1 MARPALAIAA
11 LVTSYAVLGLLMNSV
26 GAVILQ
32 SIAHYGVSKPYAA
45 TLEAC
50 KDLSVVAA
58 SFLFAVSLPR
68 FGFRRAQILVMAAIA
83 AGALL
88 MPLADSF
95 LAAQLFFVLIGLCFG
110 IAKVATY
117 ASIGLLRPDRGG
129 HASLTSFVEGVFMVG
144 ILVGIWMFGWFI
156 GRDQTGSD
164 WLAVY
169 RVVALLA
176 ALAALLWWLAPL
188 DESRSVAEGAPP
200 AKRRDMLA
208 LLVLPATIAFL
219 AAIFLYVL
227 VEQSIGTWLPTFN
240 NQVLHL
246 PSAMSVQASSIFI
259 AALAVGRMGASGL
272 VARLGWLRLLL
283 GCLVAMAALVLLTLP
298 TTRGLSI
305 RPGVTWFDAPLAAY
319 IFPLIGVFMAPIYP
333 IVSSVVLSALPQS
346 RHAAM
351 VGLMVIFSA
360 LGGTIGSLITGI
372 VFDRFSGQTA
382 FYLVLL
388 PIALIAAALW
398 RLDRLTAAPGHAAAP
413 DPGLSP
419 VVGEVEFGDGR
430 DDAVGSR

>member
-1 MARPALAIAA
+1 MGRGTLATIA

-32 SIAHYGVSKPYAA
+32 SIAHHNVSKPEAA

-50 KDLSVVAA
+50 KDLSVVVA

-68 FGFRRAQILVMAAIA
+68 FGFKRAQIIVMLAIA

-88 MPLADSF
+88 MSVVDSF
-95 LAAQLFFVLIGLCFG
+95 RATQLFFVLIGLCFG
-110 IAKVATY
+110 TAKVATY
-117 ASIGLLRPDRGG
+117 ASIGLLRPDRTG
-129 HASLTSFVEGVFMVG
+129 HASLTSVVEGVFMVG
-144 ILVGIWMFGWFI
+144 ILLGIWMFGWFI
-156 GRDQTGSD
+156 GRDSTGSE
-164 WLAVY
+164 WLQVY
-169 RVVALLA
+169 RVVA
-176 ALAALLWWLAPL
+176 ALAGISALLWWLAPL
-188 DESRSVAEGAPP
+188 DETVNRQPEGAP
-200 AKRRDMLA
+200 AASRRDMLA
-208 LLVLPATIAFL
+208 LVILPSTIAFL

-259 AALAVGRMGASGL
+259 AALAVGRVSASWL

-283 GCLVAMAALVLLTLP
+283 GCLVAMAVLVLLTLP
-298 TTRGLSI
+298 TTRGLTL
-305 RPGVTWFDAPLAAY
+305 RPDVTWFDAPLAAY
-319 IFPLIGVFMAPIYP
+319 LFPLIGMFMAPIYP
-333 IVSSVVLSALPQS
+333 IVSSVVLSALPQQ

-360 LGGTIGSLITGI
+360 LGGTIGSLITGF

-388 PIALIAAALW
+388 PIALIAVALW
-398 RLDRLTAAPGHAAAP
+398 RLDRITAALAAARP
-413 DPGLSP
+413 PVQPPAQSP
-419 VVGEVEFGDGR
+419 
-430 DDAVGSR
+430 A

>member
-1 MARPALAIAA
+1 MARPALAIVA

-26 GAVILQ
+26 GTVILQ
-32 SIAHYGVSKPYAA
+32 SIAHYGVSKPQAA

-50 KDLSVVAA
+50 KDLSVVVA

-68 FGFRRAQILVMAAIA
+68 FGFRRAQIGVMLAIA

-88 MPLADSF
+88 MPVANSF
-95 LAAQLFFVLIGLCFG
+95 LATQLFFVLTGLCFG

-117 ASIGLLRPDRGG
+117 ASIGLLRPERER
-129 HASLTSFVEGVFMVG
+129 HAGLTSLVEGVFMVG
-144 ILVGIWMFGWFI
+144 ILAGIWMFGWFI
-156 GRDQTGSD
+156 GRDRTGED
-164 WLAVY
+164 WLDVY
-169 RVVALLA
+169 HVIA
-176 ALAALLWWLAPL
+176 ALAAGSALLWWLAPL
-188 DESRSVAEGAPP
+188 DESRNAVAEGAP
-200 AKRRDMLA
+200 AASRRDMLA
-208 LLVLPATIAFL
+208 LAILPSTIAFL

-259 AALAVGRMGASGL
+259 AALALGRVSASWL
-272 VARLGWLRLLL
+272 VAKLGWLRLLL
-283 GCLVAMAALVLLTLP
+283 ICLAAMAALVLLTLP
-298 TTRGLSI
+298 STRGLTL
-305 RPGVTWFDAPLAAY
+305 RPDVTWFSAPLAAY

-333 IVSSVVLSALPQS
+333 IVSSVVLSALPQA

-360 LGGTIGSLITGI
+360 LGGTIGSMITGI

-382 FYLVLL
+382 FYLVLVPIVL
-388 PIALIAAALW
+388 IGIALWQLDRITRRTAAAQQP
-398 RLDRLTAAPGHAAAP
+398 A
-413 DPGLSP
+413 
-419 VVGEVEFGDGR
+419 
-430 DDAVGSR
+430 